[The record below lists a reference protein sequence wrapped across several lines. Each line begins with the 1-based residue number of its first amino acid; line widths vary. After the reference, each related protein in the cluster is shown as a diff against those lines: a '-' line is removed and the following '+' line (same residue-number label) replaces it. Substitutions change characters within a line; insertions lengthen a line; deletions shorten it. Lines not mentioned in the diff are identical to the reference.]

1 MVSRSATEAL
11 VKQTLQ
17 RSFQNFQV
25 PLQCR
30 VSFQFLYLGE
40 THQVAIHE
48 VGALL
53 GDPNAPVSN
62 PKGSWAI
69 LSLSVVL
76 DQVVDLTDSTQQ
88 RIIRTNQSELTGNWV
103 NYAGVSPTQHLGE
116 ALYHL
121 PGLVGFIFG
130 SSKVPA
136 NCLAIFPDKLSA
148 RSSVTFDNEM
158 TGRTERMN

>member
-1 MVSRSATEAL
+1 MPAILRRKRGRVKGNGKRFWLQIATEFTE
-11 VKQTLQ
+11 K
-17 RSFQNFQV
+17 SFADNKLCQKPAWN
-25 PLQCR
+25 
-30 VSFQFLYLGE
+30 SG
-40 THQVAIHE
+40 
-48 VGALL
+48 
-53 GDPNAPVSN
+53 
-62 PKGSWAI
+62 
-69 LSLSVVL
+69 L

-121 PGLVGFIFG
+121 PDLVGFLFV

-158 TGRTERMN
+158 RGRIERMN